1 MNRQNKKRIL
11 DAVRSLEKSNKA
23 IEQCNINNNLQL
35 NIVLEQCQQV
45 AINIG
50 TRLENESKE
59 FSSIINLLEQ
69 YCENLYQISI
79 VDKILKKS
87 LVKENEKILIQVGN
101 QIRVLVEEKIEIVFF
116 PYKASMWDC
125 MESVWQF
132 VKDDPMFECHVVPIP
147 YYEKDEQGNMTM
159 EYYEIDCFPK
169 EVNVEDYRQYKIDER
184 MTDIAIIHNAYDDS
198 NYVTS
203 VHPDFYSSNL
213 KQYIELL
220 VYIPYFVAVDD
231 VKSNYCTLPGVLLSD
246 LVFVQSEKI
255 RDTYIREYEAFGK
268 KYGIYEDLLP
278 AKRKFVVAGS
288 PKYDKITYMN
298 KESIQV
304 PQEWKKHIGSHQKPV
319 ILYNIH
325 LSGVMKLNA
334 DQFIKKLEDTL
345 SIFKKNRQVV
355 LLWRPHP
362 LIVETARA
370 MNPQICE
377 KYEEIVKKYRDEDWG
392 IYDDTPDMY
401 TAIMISDAY
410 YGSKSSLVSIY
421 QKTGKPIMLESKYV
435 IYGEK

>member
-1 MNRQNKKRIL
+1 MNRRNKKQIL
-11 DAVRSLEKSNKA
+11 DAVRSLEKSNKV
-23 IEQCNINNNLQL
+23 IEKCIVDINPQL
-35 NIVLEQCQQV
+35 NILLEQCQQV
-45 AINIG
+45 AIDIG
-50 TRLENESKE
+50 TRLENEVKE
-59 FSSIINLLEQ
+59 CSLIINLLER

-79 VDKILKKS
+79 VDQSLKKS
-87 LVKENEKILIQVGN
+87 LARENGKIIIQVGN

-125 MESVWQF
+125 MESVWQL

-147 YYEKDEQGNMTM
+147 YYEKDEQGNMTK

-169 EVNVEDYRQYKIDER
+169 EVSVEDYRQYKVDER
-184 MTDIAIIHNAYDDS
+184 LSDIAIIHNAYDDS

-220 VYIPYFVAVDD
+220 VYIPYFVSVDD

-246 LVFVQSEKI
+246 LVFVQSEEI
-255 RDTYIREYEAFGK
+255 RDTYIREYETFGK

-278 AKRKFVVAGS
+278 AKRKFIATGS
-288 PKYDKITYMN
+288 PKYDKITYMD
-298 KESIQV
+298 KDSINI
-304 PQEWKKHIGSHQKPV
+304 PREWKKHIGNHEKPV
-319 ILYNIH
+319 VLYNIH

-334 DQFIKKLEDTL
+334 DQFIKKLENTL
-345 SIFKKNRQVV
+345 EMFKKNRQVV

-362 LIVETARA
+362 LILETARA

-377 KYEEIVKKYRDEDWG
+377 KYEAIVKKYRDEDWG

-401 TAIMISDAY
+401 TAITISDAY

-435 IYGEK
+435 IYGEM